1 MRIVLFGPPWDAGKH
16 IVEMRIEGFEEKDGD
31 PLKELIDCT
40 SLVRSNS
47 LLFFNIIFFFVL
59 VGVF

>member
-16 IVEMRIEGFEEKDGD
+16 IVEMRIEGFEDKDGD

-40 SLVRSNS
+40 PCAQ
-47 LLFFNIIFFFVL
+47 
-59 VGVF
+59 